1 MKDEKTKSTIE
12 VSGMETFRRVT
23 ILTTLIAS
31 CISIIIVMV
40 RPRECESN
48 PDLRNGVIITFSVQL
63 SIFFLLLLH
72 YINCGC
78 LLRKIGGWL
87 GIFYFLASGLMTWV
101 QYIFF
106 QGEGCMQTSVTLYW
120 WLAFNIGLFYVLIA
134 YGLSLWGAYLCWA
147 QQEEEELVKAALQ
160 HKYEKM
166 KSEGLASQN
175 SMGLNNS

>member
-23 ILTTLIAS
+23 TLTTLVAS
-31 CISIIIVMV
+31 CISVLIVCIS
-40 RPRECESN
+40 PRECDTN
-48 PDLRNGVIITFSVQL
+48 DQLRNGVIITLSVQL

-78 LLRKIGGWL
+78 CLRKIGAWL
-87 GIFYFLASGLMTWV
+87 GIFYFAASGMMTWV
-101 QYIFF
+101 QFIFF
-106 QGEGCMQTSVTLYW
+106 KGNGCMRTAVVYYW

-147 QQEEEELVKAALQ
+147 QQEEEELTKAALQ
-160 HKYEKM
+160 HKFEKM
-166 KSEGLASQN
+166 KSEGLVS
-175 SMGLNNS
+175 